1 VPALRAEPHASAAMK
16 LSLSKEYG
24 TPLPFIDH
32 LGIERVRDS
41 EGRALLALEI
51 KPEFRNSWKAAH
63 GGVIMTMLD
72 SAMSLAARLHLQGAP
87 GGILTIEMNAKFIS
101 PGMGGRLTAEGK
113 VIGGGRSTLFC
124 EAEARDGAGNLVAKG
139 MGTLKP
145 LRKKDG

>member
-1 VPALRAEPHASAAMK
+1 MK

-32 LGIERVRDS
+32 LGIERVPD
-41 EGRALLALEI
+41 ENGRALLMLEI
-51 KPEFRNSWKAAH
+51 KPAFRNSWKAAH
-63 GGVIMTMLD
+63 GGVIMTLLD
-72 SAMSLAARLHLQGAP
+72 SAMSLAARLHLHGAP

-101 PGMGGRLTAEGK
+101 PAMGSRLSAEGR

-124 EAEARDGAGNLVAKG
+124 EAEVHDDDGKLVAKG

-145 LRKKDG
+145 VRRKDI

>member
-1 VPALRAEPHASAAMK
+1 MK

-32 LGIERVRDS
+32 LGVERVHSS

-51 KPEFRNSWKAAH
+51 KPAFRNSWNAAH
-63 GGVIMTMLD
+63 GGVIMTLLD
-72 SAMSLAARLHLQGAP
+72 TAMSLAARLHLRGAP

-101 PGMGGRLTAEGK
+101 PGLGERLSAEGR

-124 EAEARDGAGNLVAKG
+124 EAEVRDEVGNLVAKG

-145 LRKKDG
+145 VRKKDA

>member
-1 VPALRAEPHASAAMK
+1 MK

-32 LGIERVRDS
+32 LGIERVENR

-51 KPEFRNSWKAAH
+51 KPALRNSWQAAH

-72 SAMSLAARLHLQGAP
+72 TAMSLAARMHLQGAP
-87 GGILTIEMNAKFIS
+87 GGMLTIEMNVKFIN
-101 PGMGGRLTAEGK
+101 PGVGGRLTAEGK

-124 EAEARDGAGNLVAKG
+124 EAEVRGETGGLVAKS
-139 MGTLKP
+139 MGTLQPVRQKEA
-145 LRKKDG
+145 

>member
-1 VPALRAEPHASAAMK
+1 MK

-32 LGIERVRDS
+32 LGIERVPS
-41 EGRALLALEI
+41 HEGRAVLALDV
-51 KPEFRNSWKAAH
+51 KPAFRNSWSAAH
-63 GGVIMTMLD
+63 GGVLMTLLD

-87 GGILTIEMNAKFIS
+87 GGVLTIEMNAKFIK
-101 PGMGGRLTAEGK
+101 PAMGDRLIAEGR

-124 EAEARDGAGNLVAKG
+124 EAEVRDDAGHLVAKG

-145 LRKKDG
+145 VKRKDT

>member
-1 VPALRAEPHASAAMK
+1 MRFKPNAATRMK

-32 LGIERVRDS
+32 LGIEHVQS
-41 EGRALLALEI
+41 HEGRALLALEV
-51 KPEFRNSWKAAH
+51 KPAFRNSWKAAH

-72 SAMSLAARLHLQGAP
+72 SAMSLAARLYLQGAP
-87 GGILTIEMNAKFIS
+87 GGILTIEMTAKFIS
-101 PGMGGRLTAEGK
+101 PGIGGRLTAEGK

-124 EAEARDGAGNLVAKG
+124 EAEVRDEAGKLVAKG

-145 LRKKDG
+145 VRKKDA

>member
-1 VPALRAEPHASAAMK
+1 MRLKPSTPVRIK

-32 LGIERVRDS
+32 LGVERVQNR

-51 KPEFRNSWKAAH
+51 KPAFRNSWKAAH

-72 SAMSLAARLHLQGAP
+72 SAMSLAARLHLQNAP

-101 PGMGGRLTAEGK
+101 PGMGSRLSAEGR
-113 VIGGGRSTLFC
+113 VIGGGKSTLFC
-124 EAEARDGAGNLVAKG
+124 EAEVRDEAGALVAKG

-145 LRKKDG
+145 LRKKES

>member
-1 VPALRAEPHASAAMK
+1 MMRRKSNVYTRMK

-32 LGIERVRDS
+32 LGIERVQND
-41 EGRALLALEI
+41 EGRALLALEV
-51 KPEFRNSWKAAH
+51 KRAFRNSWKAAH

-87 GGILTIEMNAKFIS
+87 DGILTIEMNAKFIN
-101 PGMGGRLTAEGK
+101 PGMGRQLTAEGK

-124 EAEARDGAGNLVAKG
+124 EAEVRDEAGKLVAKG

-145 LRKKDG
+145 VRKKDD

>member
-1 VPALRAEPHASAAMK
+1 MRAKLSATTGMK
-16 LSLSKEYG
+16 LSLGKEYG

-32 LGIERVRDS
+32 LGIERVQDH

-51 KPEFRNSWKAAH
+51 KPAFRNSWKVAH

-72 SAMSLAARLHLQGAP
+72 TAMSLAARLHLQGAP
-87 GGILTIEMNAKFIS
+87 AGILTIEMNATFIS
-101 PGMGGRLTAEGK
+101 PGMGGRLTAEGE

-124 EAEARDGAGNLVAKG
+124 EAEVRDDAGKLIAKG

-145 LRKKDG
+145 VRKKDA

>member
-1 VPALRAEPHASAAMK
+1 LK

-32 LGIERVRDS
+32 LGIERVQS
-41 EGRALLALEI
+41 GEGRALLVLKV
-51 KPEFRNSWKAAH
+51 KPAFRNSWKAAH
-63 GGVIMTMLD
+63 GGVIMTLLD

-87 GGILTIEMNAKFIS
+87 GGILTIEMTAKFIR
-101 PGMGGRLTAEGK
+101 PGMGTRLSAEGK

-124 EAEARDGAGNLVAKG
+124 EAEVRDAAGELVAKG

-145 LRKKDG
+145 VRRKDS

>member
-1 VPALRAEPHASAAMK
+1 MK

-24 TPLPFIDH
+24 TPLPFVDH
-32 LGIERVRDS
+32 LGIERVHS
-41 EGRALLALEI
+41 HEGRALLALEI
-51 KPEFRNSWKAAH
+51 KPAFRNSWQAAH

-72 SAMSLAARLHLQGAP
+72 SAMSLAARLHLHGAP

-101 PGMGGRLTAEGK
+101 PGMGERLNAEGK

-124 EAEARDGAGNLVAKG
+124 EAEVRDEAGNLVARS

-145 LRKKDG
+145 VKKKDV

>member
-1 VPALRAEPHASAAMK
+1 MK

-32 LGIERVRDS
+32 LGIERVQSD

-51 KPEFRNSWKAAH
+51 KPAFRNSWKAAH

-72 SAMSLAARLHLQGAP
+72 SAMSLAARMHLQGAP
-87 GGILTIEMNAKFIS
+87 GGILTIEMNVKFIS
-101 PGMGGRLTAEGK
+101 PGIGGRLTAEGK

-124 EAEARDGAGNLVAKG
+124 EAEVRDEAGNLVAKG

-145 LRKKDG
+145 VRKKDA